1 MHAIRAKMVPYLRLE
16 TLTNHTLYTLLSYI
30 GVATR
35 VTYESWSQFRL
46 YSVNYGWLLLTMFNS
61 EFEGWNLLGRPQRY
75 NLYPP
80 FSQMYGFQSPLLS
93 VIYL

>member
-35 VTYESWSQFRL
+35 VTYESWSQVSTVL
-46 YSVNYGWLLLTMFNS
+46 S
-61 EFEGWNLLGRPQRY
+61 ELGMAITYYVQQR
-75 NLYPP
+75 
-80 FSQMYGFQSPLLS
+80 
-93 VIYL
+93 V